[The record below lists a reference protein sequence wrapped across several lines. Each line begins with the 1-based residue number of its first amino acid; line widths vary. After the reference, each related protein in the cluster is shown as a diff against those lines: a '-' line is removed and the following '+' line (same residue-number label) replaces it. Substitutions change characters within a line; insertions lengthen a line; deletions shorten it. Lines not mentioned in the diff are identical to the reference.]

1 MEFRVLGPL
10 EVVDGGRSVA
20 LGGARQRALFAILLT
35 CRNEVVSTDRLIDEL
50 WGDRPPKTAA
60 NTIQYFVSQLRKL
73 LGPDRIVTRPPGYFV
88 RVEPGELDL
97 DRFERLV
104 ERGDVEA
111 LHEALA
117 LWRGHP
123 LADLAYESFA
133 AAECTRLD
141 ELRLVALERRIDA
154 DLELGRHAE
163 LVAELET
170 LVARHPLRERLWAQ
184 LMLAL
189 YRAARQA
196 EALAVY
202 QRARTRLVDEL
213 GIDPGP
219 ALQELEHAILRHDP
233 SLDAGPTATG
243 VATRSIL
250 VVPQVARALDAL
262 LAVAEHLARHPP
274 RELVLAMTTDREHL
288 ESTTGHLRERRDRL
302 VQDGVAA
309 RAAAFVSR
317 DPAGDLAKVAAQ
329 QNVDL
334 LLVDASPGALGA
346 GGLSAT
352 TAALLDR
359 APCDVAV
366 VLKAGPSVPGRDVVV
381 PFGGADHDWA
391 AVEVAAWY
399 ARATGGALR
408 LLGNEGGP
416 EGDASRLL
424 ASASLLLQRVLGLDA
439 EPQLIPPGPDGIVE
453 ASEAAA
459 VVVLGLSVRWRQE
472 GLGQT
477 RMEVARRA
485 RPPVLLVRKSAR
497 PSGIAP
503 SETLTRF
510 TWSLSPV
517 GAVARGARRPA
528 SP

>member
-1 MEFRVLGPL
+1 VEFRVLGPL
-10 EVVDGGRSVA
+10 EVVESGRSVA

-50 WGDRPPKTAA
+50 WGERPPKAAA
-60 NTIQYFVSQLRKL
+60 NTIQYFVSQLRKR
-73 LGPDRIVTRPPGYFV
+73 LGADRIVTRPPGYFV

-104 ERGDVEA
+104 EQGDVDA
-111 LHEALA
+111 LHEALS
-117 LWRGHP
+117 LWRGPP

-154 DLELGRHAE
+154 DLELGRHAHLVGE
-163 LVAELET
+163 LEKLVAS
-170 LVARHPLRERLWAQ
+170 HPLRERLWAQ

-189 YRAARQA
+189 YRSARQA
-196 EALAVY
+196 DALAVY
-202 QRARTRLVDEL
+202 QRARKTLVDEL

-219 ALQELEHAILRHDP
+219 AMQELERAILRHD
-233 SLDAGPTATG
+233 SALDARPSATTS
-243 VATRSIL
+243 ASRSIL
-250 VVPQVARALDAL
+250 VAPQVGDALEAL
-262 LAVAEHLARHPP
+262 LAVAEPLARHPP
-274 RELVLAMTTDREHL
+274 HELVLALTADRDDL
-288 ESTTGHLRERRDRL
+288 ESATARLRRRRDLL

-317 DPAGDLAKVAAQ
+317 DPGVDLAKVAAQ
-329 QNVDL
+329 QDVDL
-334 LLVDASPGALGA
+334 LLVDDSPNALGA
-346 GGLSAT
+346 GRLSAIV
-352 TAALLDR
+352 AALLDR

-366 VLKAGPSVPGRDVVV
+366 LLKAGPSAAGRDVIV

-391 AVEVAAWY
+391 AVELAAWF
-399 ARATGGALR
+399 ARATGGTMR

-439 EPQLIPPGPDGIVE
+439 EPQLIPPGPDGIVK
-453 ASEAAA
+453 ASQTGAAI
-459 VVVLGLSVRWRQE
+459 VLGLSRRWRQE

-477 RMEVARRA
+477 RLEVARRV
-485 RPPVLLVRKSAR
+485 RPPVLLVRKGAR

-503 SETLTRF
+503 RETLTRF
-510 TWSLSPV
+510 TWSLSPA
-517 GAVARGARRPA
+517 GAVARGAGRPA
-528 SP
+528 GT